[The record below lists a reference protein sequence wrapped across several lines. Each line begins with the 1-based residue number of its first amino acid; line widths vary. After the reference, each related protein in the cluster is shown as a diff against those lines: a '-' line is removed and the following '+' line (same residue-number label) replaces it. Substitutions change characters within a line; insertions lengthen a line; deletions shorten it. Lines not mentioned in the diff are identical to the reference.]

1 MRELTDLLRERA
13 LNDGVPINVV
23 RKEALQIYALAEIYG
38 RPESQALTLQGGSC
52 LRLVYNGVRYSDD
65 LDFVTTLEADALDE
79 LLNKVRP
86 GLAKMGPY
94 FAGQVETRMQ
104 KQTPSLTRWK
114 VYLHAAEQRDST
126 SISLEFARFPAY
138 TLQVATLKPTLEL
151 PALPLV
157 VVRAETR
164 SEIMADKIA
173 ALAGR
178 PYLKGRDV
186 FDLWLLHEQGVQLDW
201 PLVRLK
207 CADYGVPPERL
218 HQRARD
224 LSPEQVKRELEHF
237 LPQRLRVQ
245 VLQEPGLSTMISC
258 VGTLL
263 EGIT

>member
-1 MRELTDLLRERA
+1 MRELTDLLKERA

-38 RPESQALTLQGGSC
+38 RPESQALTLQGGTC
-52 LRLVYNGVRYSDD
+52 LRLVYNGVRYSQD
-65 LDFVTTLEADALDE
+65 LDFVTTLEADELDE
-79 LLNKVRP
+79 LLKKVGP
-86 GLAKMGPY
+86 GLAKMGP
-94 FAGQVETRMQ
+94 FFGGQVETRMQ
-104 KQTPSLTRWK
+104 KRTLSPTRWK
-114 VYLHAAEQRDST
+114 VYLQAADQRDST

-164 SEIMADKIA
+164 KEIMADKIV

-178 PYLKGRDV
+178 PYLKGRHV
-186 FDLWLLHEQGVQLDW
+186 FDLWLLHEQGVQLDRTF
-201 PLVRLK
+201 VHLK

-218 HQRARD
+218 HQRAQD
-224 LSPEQVKRELEHF
+224 LSPERVKRELERF

-245 VLQEPGLSTMISC
+245 VLQEPGLSAMVSC
-258 VGTLL
+258 VSTLL
-263 EGIT
+263 ERMT

>member
-1 MRELTDLLRERA
+1 MRELTDLLKERA
-13 LNDGVPINVV
+13 LNDGVPVNVV

-38 RPESQALTLQGGSC
+38 RPESRALTLQGGTC
-52 LRLVYNGVRYSDD
+52 LRLVYNGVRYSED
-65 LDFVTTLEADALDE
+65 LVFVTTLEADQLDE
-79 LLNKVRP
+79 LLTKVRS
-86 GLAKMGPY
+86 GLAKMGP
-94 FAGQVETRMQ
+94 FFTGQIETRVQ
-104 KQTPSLTRWK
+104 KQSPSLTRWK
-114 VYLHAAEQRDST
+114 IYLHAADQRDST
-126 SISLEFARFPAY
+126 SISLEFARYPAY

-164 SEIMADKIA
+164 KEIMADKIV

-201 PLVRLK
+201 SLVQRK
-207 CADYGVPPERL
+207 CADYGVSPNRL

-224 LSPEQVKRELEHF
+224 LSPEQVKRELEQF

-245 VLQEPGLSTMISC
+245 VLQEPGLSTMVSC
-258 VGTLL
+258 VSTLL
-263 EGIT
+263 EGLT